1 MLFIVRFITISMFS
15 QSPGLSLVVL
25 HRENVAMSKNSEV
38 AKIFREI
45 AFILQTEEEKKSEPN
60 TIFKI
65 RSYNRAADEIQN
77 LSSDIGD
84 IYKKEQLKGLLK
96 IPSIGKAIATKLEE
110 YITTGKIHYYDELKE
125 KLPIDVS
132 QFFGLEGIGPKT
144 IKMLYDNL
152 GIKNISD
159 LEKAALEGKIKSVP
173 GFSQKK
179 EELILKKIQ
188 FFRKDGGRR
197 LIGEIYPLVRRIEE
211 RLSGNTGVKQAVA
224 VGSFRRMKETIGDI
238 DFLVSVMSEKDGDN
252 IIDYFVNMP
261 EVNEISGRGLS
272 KAFVKL
278 NNGIDAD
285 LLVVPQESFGAAMQ
299 YFTGSKEHGVA
310 MRKIAISKGLRL
322 NEWGVFDK
330 QNFRVAGATEE
341 EVYQALGLE
350 WIPPEMRENRG
361 EIELA
366 KIGKNGMEKEEKGR
380 LPQLIAYD
388 DLKGDLQVHSNNTD
402 GTMSIEVMAL
412 NARDKFGLSYIAISD
427 HTKSLRLTNGLDEK
441 QLLNQANTIAELNDK
456 IKMNNNNKHFR
467 ILSSAEVNIL
477 KDGSL
482 DISNN
487 VLDKLDIVGA
497 AIHSHFSLPIELQTA
512 RLISAAQNPSI
523 DIIFHPTGRIIN
535 RREGYPVNIS
545 KLIEVANESNTILEI
560 DAHYDRL
567 DLKDEFIRM
576 AVENNVKLVIDS
588 DAHHPLHYAFLIFGI
603 GQARRGWANKS
614 DILNTLSAKG
624 LLDSLK

>member
-1 MLFIVRFITISMFS
+1 
-15 QSPGLSLVVL
+15 
-25 HRENVAMSKNSEV
+25 MSKNSEV

-45 AFILQTEEEKKSEPN
+45 AFILQTEDEKKSEPN
-60 TIFKI
+60 IIFKI
-65 RSYNRAADEIQN
+65 RSYNKAADEIQN

-84 IYKKEQLKGLLK
+84 IYKKDKLKGLLK
-96 IPSIGKAIATKLEE
+96 IPSIGKAIASKLEE
-110 YITTGKIHYYDELKE
+110 YITTGKIHYYEELKE
-125 KLPIDVS
+125 KLPVDVS

-144 IKMLYDNL
+144 IKTLYSNL

-159 LEKAALEGKIKSVP
+159 LEKAALEGKIRSIP

-188 FFRKDGGRR
+188 FFRKSGGRR
-197 LIGEIYPLVRRIEE
+197 LIGEVYPLVRRIEE

-238 DFLVSVMSEKDGDN
+238 DYLVSVISEKDGNN

-261 EVNEISGRGLS
+261 EVKEIIGRGSS

-285 LLVVPQESFGAAMQ
+285 LLVVPEESFGAAMQ

-310 MRKIAISKGLRL
+310 MRKIAISEGLRL

-330 QNFRVAGATEE
+330 QNHRVAGATEE
-341 EVYQALGLE
+341 EVYRVLGLE

-361 EIELA
+361 EIKIA
-366 KIGKNGMEKEEKGR
+366 KMEKKGIEKEDKVR
-380 LPQLIAYD
+380 LSQLIAYD
-388 DLKGDLQVHSNNTD
+388 DLKGDLQVHSNYTD
-402 GTMSIEVMAL
+402 GTMSIEEMAL
-412 NARDKFGLSYIAISD
+412 NARDRFGLSYIAISD

-441 QLLNQANTIAELNDK
+441 QLLNQANTIAEINDK
-456 IKMNNNNKHFR
+456 IKINNNSKNKHFR

-535 RREGYPVNIS
+535 QREGYPVNIS

-560 DAHYDRL
+560 DAHYNRL

-576 AVENNVKLVIDS
+576 AIENNVKLVIDS

-603 GQARRGWANKS
+603 GQARRGWAKKS
-614 DILNTLSAKG
+614 DILNTLSAKE

>member
-1 MLFIVRFITISMFS
+1 
-15 QSPGLSLVVL
+15 GLSLVVL
-25 HRENVAMSKNSEV
+25 HRGNVAMSKNSEV

-45 AFILQTEEEKKSEPN
+45 AFILQTMEEKKSEPN

-125 KLPIDVS
+125 KLPVDVS

-144 IKMLYDNL
+144 IKTLYGNL
-152 GIKNISD
+152 GIKNIFD
-159 LEKAALEGKIKSVP
+159 LEKAALEGKIRSIP

-188 FFRKDGGRR
+188 FFRKGGGRR
-197 LIGEIYPLVRRIEE
+197 LIGEAYPLVRRIEE

-285 LLVVPQESFGAAMQ
+285 LLVVPEESFGAAMQ

-322 NEWGVFDK
+322 NEWGVFDR
-330 QNFRVAGATEE
+330 QNHRVAGATEE
-341 EVYQALGLE
+341 EVYRVLGLH

-361 EIELA
+361 EINLA
-366 KIGKNGMEKEEKGR
+366 KMGKNGMEKEEVR
-380 LPQLIAYD
+380 LSQLIAYD

-402 GTMSIEVMAL
+402 GTMSIEEMAL

-427 HTKSLRLTNGLDEK
+427 HTKSLRLANGLDEK
-441 QLLNQANTIAELNDK
+441 QLLDQANTIAELNDK
-456 IKMNNNNKHFR
+456 INVNNNNKHFR

-614 DILNTLSAKG
+614 DILNTLSSKG

>member
-1 MLFIVRFITISMFS
+1 
-15 QSPGLSLVVL
+15 
-25 HRENVAMSKNSEV
+25 MSKNSEA
-38 AKIFREI
+38 AKILREI
-45 AFILQTEEEKKSEPN
+45 AFILQTEEEKESEPN
-60 TIFKI
+60 AIFKV

-77 LSSDIGD
+77 LSSDIGG
-84 IYKKEQLKGLLK
+84 IYKKDKLNGLLK

-110 YITTGKIHYYDELKE
+110 YITTGKMHYYEELKE
-125 KLPIDVS
+125 KMPVDVS

-144 IKMLYDNL
+144 IKTLYSNL
-152 GIKNISD
+152 GIKSISD
-159 LEKAALEGKIKSVP
+159 LEKAATEGKIRSIP
-173 GFSQKK
+173 GFSKKK
-179 EELILKKIQ
+179 EELILKKLQ
-188 FFRKDGGRR
+188 FFKKGGGRL
-197 LIGEIYPLVRRIEE
+197 LIGEVYPLVKRIEE
-211 RLSGNTGVKQAVA
+211 RLSKFSGVKQAVA

-238 DFLVSVMSEKDGDN
+238 DYVVSVVSEKEGDN

-261 EVNEISGRGLS
+261 EVKEVSGRGS
-272 KAFVKL
+272 AKAFVKL
-278 NNGIDAD
+278 NNGMDAD
-285 LLVVPQESFGAAMQ
+285 LLVVPAESFGAALQ

-322 NEWGVFDK
+322 NEWGVFDEQK
-330 QNFRVAGATEE
+330 NRIAGSTEE
-341 EVYQALGLE
+341 GVYQVLGLE

-366 KIGKNGMEKEEKGR
+366 KMGKKHKDKEKEKEKAR
-380 LPQLIAYD
+380 LSQLIAYD
-388 DLKGDLQVHSNNTD
+388 DLKGDLQVHSNSTD
-402 GTMSIEVMAL
+402 GTMTIREMAL
-412 NARDKFGLSYIAISD
+412 YARDKFGLNYIAISD

-441 QLLNQANTIAELNDK
+441 QLIDQANRIAEINDE
-456 IKMNNNNKHFR
+456 INNSSNKNRDFH

-497 AIHSHFSLPIELQTA
+497 AIHSNFALPVEVQTE
-512 RLISAAQNPSI
+512 RLVNAAQNSSV

-545 KLIEVANESNTILEI
+545 KLIEVAKDSNTILEI

-567 DLKDEFIRM
+567 DLKDEYIRM
-576 AVENNVKLVIDS
+576 AIENDVKLVIDS
-588 DAHHPLHYAFLIFGI
+588 DAHHPLHYAFLKFGI
-603 GQARRGWANKS
+603 GQARRGWAKKS
-614 DILNTLSAKG
+614 DILNTLSAKE

>member
-1 MLFIVRFITISMFS
+1 
-15 QSPGLSLVVL
+15 VL
-25 HRENVAMSKNSEV
+25 HKGNVAMSKNSEI

-45 AFILQTEEEKKSEPN
+45 AFILQTAEEKKSEPN

-77 LSSDIGD
+77 LSFDIDD
-84 IYKKEQLKGLLK
+84 IYKKEKLKGLLK

-132 QFFGLEGIGPKT
+132 QFLGLEGIGPKT
-144 IKMLYDNL
+144 IKTLYGNL

-159 LEKAALEGKIKSVP
+159 LEKAALEGKIRSIP

-179 EELILKKIQ
+179 EDLILKKIQ
-188 FFRKDGGRR
+188 FFRKGGGRR
-197 LIGEIYPLVRRIEE
+197 LIGEMYPLVRRIEE

-238 DFLVSVMSEKDGDN
+238 DFLVSVMSEKHGDN

-261 EVNEISGRGLS
+261 EVKEVSGRGLS

-330 QNFRVAGATEE
+330 QNRRVAGATEE
-341 EVYQALGLE
+341 EVYRVLDLD

-366 KIGKNGMEKEEKGR
+366 KMGKNVMQKEEEEEEKAR
-380 LPQLIAYD
+380 LSQLIAYD

-402 GTMSIEVMAL
+402 GTMSIEEMAL

-427 HTKSLRLTNGLDEK
+427 HTKSLKLTNGLDEK

-456 IKMNNNNKHFR
+456 IKMNDSNKHFR

-497 AIHSHFSLPIELQTA
+497 AIHSHFSLPIELQTS

-603 GQARRGWANKS
+603 GQARRGWAKKT

>member
-1 MLFIVRFITISMFS
+1 M
-15 QSPGLSLVVL
+15 
-25 HRENVAMSKNSEV
+25 NKNSEV

-45 AFILQTEEEKKSEPN
+45 AFILQTEDEKKSEPN
-60 TIFKI
+60 IIFKI
-65 RSYNRAADEIQN
+65 RSYNKAADEIQN

-84 IYKKEQLKGLLK
+84 IYKKDKLKGLLK
-96 IPSIGKAIATKLEE
+96 IPSIGKAIASKLEE

-125 KLPIDVS
+125 KLPVDVS

-144 IKMLYDNL
+144 IKILYSYL

-159 LEKAALEGKIKSVP
+159 LEKAALEGKIRSIP

-188 FFRKDGGRR
+188 FFKKSGGRR
-197 LIGEIYPLVRRIEE
+197 LIGEVYPLVRRIEE

-238 DFLVSVMSEKDGDN
+238 DYLVSVISEKDGNN

-261 EVNEISGRGLS
+261 EVKEIIGRGSS

-285 LLVVPQESFGAAMQ
+285 LLVVPEESFGAAMQ

-310 MRKIAISKGLRL
+310 MRKIAISEGLRL

-330 QNFRVAGATEE
+330 QNHRVAGATEE
-341 EVYQALGLE
+341 EVYRVLGLE

-361 EIELA
+361 EIKIA
-366 KIGKNGMEKEEKGR
+366 KMEKKGIEKEDNVR
-380 LPQLIAYD
+380 LSQLIAYD
-388 DLKGDLQVHSNNTD
+388 DLKGDLQVHSNYTD
-402 GTMSIEVMAL
+402 GTMSIEEMAL
-412 NARDKFGLSYIAISD
+412 NARDRFGLSYIAISD

-441 QLLNQANTIAELNDK
+441 QLLNQANTIAEINDK
-456 IKMNNNNKHFR
+456 IKINNNSKNKHFR

-512 RLISAAQNPSI
+512 RLISAAQNPNI

-535 RREGYPVNIS
+535 QREGYPVNIS
-545 KLIEVANESNTILEI
+545 KLIDVANESNTILEI
-560 DAHYDRL
+560 DSHYNRL

-576 AVENNVKLVIDS
+576 AIENNVKLVIDS

-603 GQARRGWANKS
+603 GQARRGWAKKS
-614 DILNTLSAKG
+614 DILNTLSAKE

>member
-1 MLFIVRFITISMFS
+1 
-15 QSPGLSLVVL
+15 
-25 HRENVAMSKNSEV
+25 MSKNSEV

-45 AFILQTEEEKKSEPN
+45 AFILQTADEKKSEPN
-60 TIFKI
+60 IIFKI
-65 RSYNRAADEIQN
+65 RSYNKAADEIQN
-77 LSSDIGD
+77 LSSEIGD
-84 IYKKEQLKGLLK
+84 IYKEDKLKGLLK

-125 KLPIDVS
+125 KLPVDVS

-144 IKMLYDNL
+144 IKTLYSNL
-152 GIKNISD
+152 GIKNIPD
-159 LEKAALEGKIKSVP
+159 LEKAALEGKIRSIP

-188 FFRKDGGRR
+188 FFRKSGGRR
-197 LIGEIYPLVRRIEE
+197 LIGEVYPLVRRIEE

-238 DFLVSVMSEKDGDN
+238 DYLVSVISEKDGNN

-261 EVNEISGRGLS
+261 EVKEIIGRGSS

-285 LLVVPQESFGAAMQ
+285 LLVVPEESFGAAMQ

-310 MRKIAISKGLRL
+310 MRKIAISEGLRL

-330 QNFRVAGATEE
+330 QNHRVAGATEE
-341 EVYQALGLE
+341 EVYRILGLE

-361 EIELA
+361 EIKIA
-366 KIGKNGMEKEEKGR
+366 KIEKKGIEKEDKVR
-380 LPQLIAYD
+380 LSQLIGYD
-388 DLKGDLQVHSNNTD
+388 DLKGDLQVHSNYTD
-402 GTMSIEVMAL
+402 GTMSIEEMAL
-412 NARDKFGLSYIAISD
+412 NARDRFGLSYIAISD

-441 QLLNQANTIAELNDK
+441 QLLNQANTIAEINDK
-456 IKMNNNNKHFR
+456 IKINNNSKNKHFR

-497 AIHSHFSLPIELQTA
+497 AVHSHFSLPIELQTA

-535 RREGYPVNIS
+535 QREGYPVNIS
-545 KLIEVANESNTILEI
+545 KLIEIANESNTILEI
-560 DAHYDRL
+560 DAHYNRL

-576 AVENNVKLVIDS
+576 AIENNVKLVIDS

-603 GQARRGWANKS
+603 GQARRGWAKKS
-614 DILNTLSAKG
+614 DILNTLSVKE

>member
-1 MLFIVRFITISMFS
+1 MIDYFVRIKTFFFRCYYKVRLIRIQCFFKSL
-15 QSPGLSLVVL
+15 GLSLVVL
-25 HRENVAMSKNSEV
+25 HRGNVAMSKNSEV

-45 AFILQTEEEKKSEPN
+45 AFILQTMEEKKSEPN

-125 KLPIDVS
+125 KLPVDVS

-144 IKMLYDNL
+144 IKTLYGNL
-152 GIKNISD
+152 GIKNIFD
-159 LEKAALEGKIKSVP
+159 LEKAALEGKIRSIP

-188 FFRKDGGRR
+188 FFRKGGGRR
-197 LIGEIYPLVRRIEE
+197 LIGEVYPLVRRIEE

-285 LLVVPQESFGAAMQ
+285 LLVVPEESFGAAMQ

-322 NEWGVFDK
+322 NEWGVFDR
-330 QNFRVAGATEE
+330 QNHRVAGATEE
-341 EVYQALGLE
+341 EVYRVLGLH

-361 EIELA
+361 EINLA
-366 KIGKNGMEKEEKGR
+366 KMGKNGMEKEEVR
-380 LPQLIAYD
+380 LSQLIAYD

-402 GTMSIEVMAL
+402 GTMSIEEMAL

-427 HTKSLRLTNGLDEK
+427 HTKSLRLANGLDEK
-441 QLLNQANTIAELNDK
+441 QLLDQANTIAELNDK
-456 IKMNNNNKHFR
+456 LNVNNNNKHFR

-477 KDGSL
+477 KDG
-482 DISNN
+482 
-487 VLDKLDIVGA
+487 
-497 AIHSHFSLPIELQTA
+497 
-512 RLISAAQNPSI
+512 
-523 DIIFHPTGRIIN
+523 
-535 RREGYPVNIS
+535 
-545 KLIEVANESNTILEI
+545 
-560 DAHYDRL
+560 
-567 DLKDEFIRM
+567 
-576 AVENNVKLVIDS
+576 
-588 DAHHPLHYAFLIFGI
+588 
-603 GQARRGWANKS
+603 
-614 DILNTLSAKG
+614 
-624 LLDSLK
+624 

>member
-1 MLFIVRFITISMFS
+1 
-15 QSPGLSLVVL
+15 
-25 HRENVAMSKNSEV
+25 MSKNSEV

-45 AFILQTEEEKKSEPN
+45 AFILQTMEEKKSEPN

-77 LSSDIGD
+77 LSSDIAD

-125 KLPIDVS
+125 KLPVDVS

-144 IKMLYDNL
+144 IKTLYGNL
-152 GIKNISD
+152 GIKNIFD
-159 LEKAALEGKIKSVP
+159 LEKAALEGKIRSIP

-188 FFRKDGGRR
+188 FFRKGGGRR
-197 LIGEIYPLVRRIEE
+197 LIGEVYSLVRRIEE
-211 RLSGNTGVKQAVA
+211 RLSGNIGVKQAVA

-285 LLVVPQESFGAAMQ
+285 LLVVPEESFGAAMQ

-310 MRKIAISKGLRL
+310 MRKIAISKRLRL
-322 NEWGVFDK
+322 NEWGVFDR
-330 QNFRVAGATEE
+330 QNHRVAGATEE
-341 EVYQALGLE
+341 EVYGVLGLH

-361 EIELA
+361 EINLA
-366 KIGKNGMEKEEKGR
+366 KMGKNGMEKEEVR
-380 LPQLIAYD
+380 LSQLIAYD

-402 GTMSIEVMAL
+402 GTMSIEEMAL

-427 HTKSLRLTNGLDEK
+427 HTKSLRLANGLDEK
-441 QLLNQANTIAELNDK
+441 QLLDQANTIAELNDK
-456 IKMNNNNKHFR
+456 INMNNNNKHFR

-603 GQARRGWANKS
+603 GQARRGWAKKS

>member
-1 MLFIVRFITISMFS
+1 
-15 QSPGLSLVVL
+15 
-25 HRENVAMSKNSEV
+25 MSKNSEV

-45 AFILQTEEEKKSEPN
+45 AFILQTMEEKKSEPN

-125 KLPIDVS
+125 KLPVDVS

-144 IKMLYDNL
+144 IKTLYGNL
-152 GIKNISD
+152 GIKNIFD
-159 LEKAALEGKIKSVP
+159 LEKAALEGKIKSIP

-188 FFRKDGGRR
+188 FFREGGGRR
-197 LIGEIYPLVRRIEE
+197 LIGEVYPLVRRIEE
-211 RLSGNTGVKQAVA
+211 RLSRNTGVKQAVA

-285 LLVVPQESFGAAMQ
+285 LLVVPEESFGAAMQ

-322 NEWGVFDK
+322 NEWGVFDR
-330 QNFRVAGATEE
+330 QNHRVAGATEE
-341 EVYQALGLE
+341 EVYQVLGLH

-361 EIELA
+361 EINLA
-366 KIGKNGMEKEEKGR
+366 KMGKNGMEKEKEKVR
-380 LPQLIAYD
+380 LSQLIAYD

-402 GTMSIEVMAL
+402 GTMSIEEMAL

-441 QLLNQANTIAELNDK
+441 QLLDQANTIAELNDK
-456 IKMNNNNKHFR
+456 INMNNNNKHFR

-545 KLIEVANESNTILEI
+545 KLIEVAIESNTILEI

-603 GQARRGWANKS
+603 GQARRGWAKKS

>member
-1 MLFIVRFITISMFS
+1 
-15 QSPGLSLVVL
+15 
-25 HRENVAMSKNSEV
+25 MSKNSEV

-45 AFILQTEEEKKSEPN
+45 AFILQTADEKKSDPN
-60 TIFKI
+60 IIFKI
-65 RSYNRAADEIQN
+65 RSYNKAADEIQN
-77 LSSDIGD
+77 LSSEIAE
-84 IYKKEQLKGLLK
+84 IYKKDKLKGLLK

-125 KLPIDVS
+125 KLPVDVS

-144 IKMLYDNL
+144 IKTLYSNL
-152 GIKNISD
+152 GIKNIPD
-159 LEKAALEGKIKSVP
+159 LEKAALEGKIRSIP

-188 FFRKDGGRR
+188 FFKKSGGRR
-197 LIGEIYPLVRRIEE
+197 LIGEVYPLVRRIEE

-238 DFLVSVMSEKDGDN
+238 DYLVSVISQKDGNN

-261 EVNEISGRGLS
+261 EVKEIIGRGSS

-285 LLVVPQESFGAAMQ
+285 LLVVPEESFGAAMQ

-310 MRKIAISKGLRL
+310 MRKIAISEGLRL

-330 QNFRVAGATEE
+330 QNHRVAGATEE
-341 EVYQALGLE
+341 DVYRVLGLE
-350 WIPPEMRENRG
+350 WIPPEMREDRG
-361 EIELA
+361 ELKIA
-366 KIGKNGMEKEEKGR
+366 KIGKKGIEKKDR
-380 LPQLIAYD
+380 LRFSQLIAYD
-388 DLKGDLQVHSNNTD
+388 DLKGDLQVHSNYTD
-402 GTMSIEVMAL
+402 GTMSIEEMAL
-412 NARDKFGLSYIAISD
+412 NARDRFGLSYIAISD

-441 QLLNQANTIAELNDK
+441 QLLNQANTIAEINDK
-456 IKMNNNNKHFR
+456 IKINNNSKNKHFR

-497 AIHSHFSLPIELQTA
+497 AVHSHFSLPIESQTA

-535 RREGYPVNIS
+535 QREGYPINIS
-545 KLIEVANESNTILEI
+545 KLIEIANKSNTILEI
-560 DAHYDRL
+560 DAHYNRL

-576 AVENNVKLVIDS
+576 AIENNVKLVIDS
-588 DAHHPLHYAFLIFGI
+588 DAHHPLHYAFLRFGI
-603 GQARRGWANKS
+603 GQARRGWAKKS
-614 DILNTLSAKG
+614 DILNTLSAKE

>member
-1 MLFIVRFITISMFS
+1 
-15 QSPGLSLVVL
+15 
-25 HRENVAMSKNSEV
+25 MSTNSEV

-45 AFILQTEEEKKSEPN
+45 AFILQTEDEKKSEPN
-60 TIFKI
+60 IIFKI
-65 RSYNRAADEIQN
+65 RSYNKAADEIQN

-84 IYKKEQLKGLLK
+84 IYKKDKLKGLLK
-96 IPSIGKAIATKLEE
+96 IPSIGKAIASKLEE
-110 YITTGKIHYYDELKE
+110 YITTGKIHYYEELKE
-125 KLPIDVS
+125 KLPVDVS

-144 IKMLYDNL
+144 IKTLYGNL

-159 LEKAALEGKIKSVP
+159 LEKAALEGKIRSIP

-188 FFRKDGGRR
+188 FFRKSRGRR
-197 LIGEIYPLVRRIEE
+197 LIGEVYPLVRRIEE

-238 DFLVSVMSEKDGDN
+238 DYLVSVISEKDGNN

-261 EVNEISGRGLS
+261 EVKEIIGRGSS

-285 LLVVPQESFGAAMQ
+285 LLVVPEESFGAAMQ

-310 MRKIAISKGLRL
+310 MRKIAISEGLRL

-330 QNFRVAGATEE
+330 QNHRVAGATEE
-341 EVYQALGLE
+341 EVYRVLGLD

-361 EIELA
+361 EIKIA
-366 KIGKNGMEKEEKGR
+366 KMEKKGIEKEDKLR
-380 LPQLIAYD
+380 LSQLIAYD
-388 DLKGDLQVHSNNTD
+388 DLKGDLQVHSNYTD
-402 GTMSIEVMAL
+402 GTMSIEEMAL
-412 NARDKFGLSYIAISD
+412 NARDRFGLSYIAISD

-441 QLLNQANTIAELNDK
+441 QLLNQANTIAEINDK
-456 IKMNNNNKHFR
+456 IKINNNSKNKHFR

-535 RREGYPVNIS
+535 QREGYPVNIS

-560 DAHYDRL
+560 DAHYNRL

-576 AVENNVKLVIDS
+576 AIENNVKLVIDS

-603 GQARRGWANKS
+603 GQARRGWAKKS
-614 DILNTLSAKG
+614 DILNTLSAKE

>member
-1 MLFIVRFITISMFS
+1 
-15 QSPGLSLVVL
+15 
-25 HRENVAMSKNSEV
+25 MSKNSEV

-45 AFILQTEEEKKSEPN
+45 AFILQTADEKKSEPN
-60 TIFKI
+60 IIFKI
-65 RSYNRAADEIQN
+65 RSYNKAADEIQN
-77 LSSDIGD
+77 LSSEIGD
-84 IYKKEQLKGLLK
+84 IYKKDKLKGLLK

-125 KLPIDVS
+125 KLPVDVS

-144 IKMLYDNL
+144 IKTLYSNL
-152 GIKNISD
+152 GIKNIPD
-159 LEKAALEGKIKSVP
+159 LEKAALEGKIRSIP

-188 FFRKDGGRR
+188 FFRKSGGRR
-197 LIGEIYPLVRRIEE
+197 LIGEVYPLVRRIEE

-238 DFLVSVMSEKDGDN
+238 DYLVSVISEKDGNN

-261 EVNEISGRGLS
+261 EVKEIIGRGSS

-285 LLVVPQESFGAAMQ
+285 LLVVPEESFGAAMQ

-310 MRKIAISKGLRL
+310 MRKIAISEGLRL

-330 QNFRVAGATEE
+330 QNHRVAGATEE
-341 EVYQALGLE
+341 EVYRILGLE

-361 EIELA
+361 EIKIA
-366 KIGKNGMEKEEKGR
+366 KIEKKGIEKDDKVG
-380 LPQLIAYD
+380 LSQLIGYD
-388 DLKGDLQVHSNNTD
+388 DLKGDLQVHSNYTD
-402 GTMSIEVMAL
+402 GTMSIEEMAL
-412 NARDKFGLSYIAISD
+412 NARDRFGLSYIAISD

-441 QLLNQANTIAELNDK
+441 QLLNQANTIAEINDK
-456 IKMNNNNKHFR
+456 IKINNNSKNKHFR

-497 AIHSHFSLPIELQTA
+497 AVHSHFSLPIELQTA

-535 RREGYPVNIS
+535 QREGYPVNIS
-545 KLIEVANESNTILEI
+545 KLIEIANESNTILEI
-560 DAHYDRL
+560 DAHYNRL

-576 AVENNVKLVIDS
+576 AIENNVKLVIDS

-603 GQARRGWANKS
+603 GQARRGWAKKS
-614 DILNTLSAKG
+614 DILNTLSAKE

>member
-1 MLFIVRFITISMFS
+1 
-15 QSPGLSLVVL
+15 
-25 HRENVAMSKNSEV
+25 MSKNSEV

-45 AFILQTEEEKKSEPN
+45 AFILQTADEKKSEPN
-60 TIFKI
+60 IIFKI
-65 RSYNRAADEIQN
+65 RSYNKAADEIQN

-84 IYKKEQLKGLLK
+84 IYQKDKVKGLLK

-125 KLPIDVS
+125 KLPVDVS

-144 IKMLYDNL
+144 IKTLYSNL
-152 GIKNISD
+152 GIKNIPD
-159 LEKAALEGKIKSVP
+159 LEKAALEGKIRSIP

-188 FFRKDGGRR
+188 FFRKSGGRR
-197 LIGEIYPLVRRIEE
+197 LIGEVYPLVRRIEE

-238 DFLVSVMSEKDGDN
+238 DYLVSVISEKDGNN

-261 EVNEISGRGLS
+261 EVNEIIGRGSS

-285 LLVVPQESFGAAMQ
+285 LLVVPEESFGAAMQ

-310 MRKIAISKGLRL
+310 MRKIAISEGLRL

-330 QNFRVAGATEE
+330 QNHRVAGATEE
-341 EVYQALGLE
+341 EVYRILGLE

-361 EIELA
+361 ELKIA
-366 KIGKNGMEKEEKGR
+366 KIEKKGIEKEDKVR
-380 LPQLIAYD
+380 LSQLIAYD
-388 DLKGDLQVHSNNTD
+388 DLKGDLQVHSNYTD
-402 GTMSIEVMAL
+402 GTMSIEEMAL
-412 NARDKFGLSYIAISD
+412 NARDRFGLSYIAISD

-441 QLLNQANTIAELNDK
+441 QLLNQANTIAEINDK
-456 IKMNNNNKHFR
+456 IKINNNSKNKHFR

-497 AIHSHFSLPIELQTA
+497 AVHSHFSLPIELQTA

-535 RREGYPVNIS
+535 QREGYPVNIS
-545 KLIEVANESNTILEI
+545 KLIEIANESNTILEI
-560 DAHYDRL
+560 DAHYNRL

-576 AVENNVKLVIDS
+576 AIENNVKLVIDS

-603 GQARRGWANKS
+603 GQARRGWAKKS
-614 DILNTLSAKG
+614 DILNTLSAKE

>member
-1 MLFIVRFITISMFS
+1 
-15 QSPGLSLVVL
+15 
-25 HRENVAMSKNSEV
+25 MSKNSEV

-45 AFILQTEEEKKSEPN
+45 AFILQTEDEKKSEPN
-60 TIFKI
+60 IIFKI
-65 RSYNRAADEIQN
+65 RSYNKAADEIQN

-84 IYKKEQLKGLLK
+84 IYKKDKLKGLLK
-96 IPSIGKAIATKLEE
+96 IPSIGKAIASKLEE

-125 KLPIDVS
+125 KLPVDVS

-144 IKMLYDNL
+144 IKTLYSNL

-159 LEKAALEGKIKSVP
+159 LEKAALEGKIRSIP

-188 FFRKDGGRR
+188 FFRKSGGRR
-197 LIGEIYPLVRRIEE
+197 LIGEVYPLVRRIEE

-238 DFLVSVMSEKDGDN
+238 DYLVSVISEKDGNN

-261 EVNEISGRGLS
+261 EVKEIIGRGSS

-285 LLVVPQESFGAAMQ
+285 LLVVPEESFGAAMQ

-310 MRKIAISKGLRL
+310 MRKIAISEGLRL

-330 QNFRVAGATEE
+330 QNHRVAGATEE
-341 EVYQALGLE
+341 EVYRVLGLE

-361 EIELA
+361 EIKIA
-366 KIGKNGMEKEEKGR
+366 KMEKKGIEKEDKVR
-380 LPQLIAYD
+380 LSQLIAYD
-388 DLKGDLQVHSNNTD
+388 DLKGDLQVHSNYTD
-402 GTMSIEVMAL
+402 GTMSIEEMAL
-412 NARDKFGLSYIAISD
+412 NARDRFGLSYIAISD

-441 QLLNQANTIAELNDK
+441 QLLNQANTIAEINDK
-456 IKMNNNNKHFR
+456 IKINNNSKNKHFR

-535 RREGYPVNIS
+535 QREGYPVNIS

-560 DAHYDRL
+560 DAHYNRL

-576 AVENNVKLVIDS
+576 AIENNVKLVIDS

-603 GQARRGWANKS
+603 GQARRGWAKKS
-614 DILNTLSAKG
+614 DILNTLSAKE

>member
-1 MLFIVRFITISMFS
+1 M
-15 QSPGLSLVVL
+15 
-25 HRENVAMSKNSEV
+25 NKNSEV
-38 AKIFREI
+38 SKIFREI
-45 AFILQTEEEKKSEPN
+45 AFILQTEDEKKSEPN
-60 TIFKI
+60 IIFKI
-65 RSYNRAADEIQN
+65 RSYNKAADEIQN
-77 LSSDIGD
+77 LSSDIDD
-84 IYKKEQLKGLLK
+84 IYKKDKLKGLLK
-96 IPSIGKAIATKLEE
+96 IPSIGKAIASKLEE

-125 KLPIDVS
+125 KLPVDVS

-144 IKMLYDNL
+144 IKTLYSYL

-159 LEKAALEGKIKSVP
+159 LEKAALEGKIRSIP

-188 FFRKDGGRR
+188 FFKKSGGRR
-197 LIGEIYPLVRRIEE
+197 LIGEVYPLVRRIEE

-238 DFLVSVMSEKDGDN
+238 DYLVSVISEKDGNN

-261 EVNEISGRGLS
+261 EVKEIIGRGSS

-285 LLVVPQESFGAAMQ
+285 LLVVPEESFGAAMQ

-310 MRKIAISKGLRL
+310 MRKIAISEGLRL

-330 QNFRVAGATEE
+330 QNHRVAGATEE
-341 EVYQALGLE
+341 EVYRVLGLE

-361 EIELA
+361 EIKIA
-366 KIGKNGMEKEEKGR
+366 KMEKKGIEKEDKVR
-380 LPQLIAYD
+380 LSQLIAYD
-388 DLKGDLQVHSNNTD
+388 DLKGDLQVHSNYTD
-402 GTMSIEVMAL
+402 GTMSIEEMAL
-412 NARDKFGLSYIAISD
+412 NARDRFGLSYIAISD

-441 QLLNQANTIAELNDK
+441 QLLNQANTIAEINDK
-456 IKMNNNNKHFR
+456 IKINNNSKNKHFR

-512 RLISAAQNPSI
+512 RLISAAQNPNI

-535 RREGYPVNIS
+535 QREGYPVNIS
-545 KLIEVANESNTILEI
+545 KLIDVTNESNTILEI
-560 DAHYDRL
+560 DAHYNRL

-576 AVENNVKLVIDS
+576 AIENNVKLVIDS

-603 GQARRGWANKS
+603 GQARRGWAKKS
-614 DILNTLSAKG
+614 DILNTLSAKE

>member
-1 MLFIVRFITISMFS
+1 
-15 QSPGLSLVVL
+15 
-25 HRENVAMSKNSEV
+25 MSKNSEV

-45 AFILQTEEEKKSEPN
+45 AFILQTADEKISEPN
-60 TIFKI
+60 IIFKI
-65 RSYNRAADEIQN
+65 RSYNKAADEIQN
-77 LSSDIGD
+77 LSSEIDD
-84 IYKKEQLKGLLK
+84 IYKKDKLKGLLK

-125 KLPIDVS
+125 KLPVDVS

-144 IKMLYDNL
+144 IKTLYSNL
-152 GIKNISD
+152 GIKNIPD
-159 LEKAALEGKIKSVP
+159 LEKAALEGKIRSIP

-188 FFRKDGGRR
+188 FFRKSGGRR
-197 LIGEIYPLVRRIEE
+197 LIGEVYPLVRRIEE
-211 RLSGNTGVKQAVA
+211 RLSGNTGVKQAIA

-238 DFLVSVMSEKDGDN
+238 DYLVSVISEKDGNN

-261 EVNEISGRGLS
+261 EVKEIIGRGSS

-285 LLVVPQESFGAAMQ
+285 LLVVPEESFGAAMQ

-310 MRKIAISKGLRL
+310 MRKIAISEGLRL

-330 QNFRVAGATEE
+330 QNHRVAGATEE
-341 EVYQALGLE
+341 EVYRRLGLE

-361 EIELA
+361 EIKIA
-366 KIGKNGMEKEEKGR
+366 KIEKKGIEKEDKVR
-380 LPQLIAYD
+380 LSQLIGYE
-388 DLKGDLQVHSNNTD
+388 DLKGDLQVHSNYTD
-402 GTMSIEVMAL
+402 GTMSIEEMAL
-412 NARDKFGLSYIAISD
+412 NARDRFGLSYIAISD

-441 QLLNQANTIAELNDK
+441 QLLNQANTIAEINDK
-456 IKMNNNNKHFR
+456 IKINNNSKNKHFR

-497 AIHSHFSLPIELQTA
+497 AVHSHFSLPIELQTA

-535 RREGYPVNIS
+535 QREGYPVNIS
-545 KLIEVANESNTILEI
+545 KLIEIANESNTILEI
-560 DAHYDRL
+560 DAHYNRL

-576 AVENNVKLVIDS
+576 AIENNVKLVIDS

-603 GQARRGWANKS
+603 GQARRGWAKKS
-614 DILNTLSAKG
+614 DILNTLSAKE

>member
-1 MLFIVRFITISMFS
+1 
-15 QSPGLSLVVL
+15 
-25 HRENVAMSKNSEV
+25 MSKNSEV

-45 AFILQTEEEKKSEPN
+45 AFILQTADEKKSEPN
-60 TIFKI
+60 IIFKI
-65 RSYNRAADEIQN
+65 RSYNKAADEIQN

-84 IYKKEQLKGLLK
+84 IYKKDKLKGLLK
-96 IPSIGKAIATKLEE
+96 IPSIGKAIASKLEE
-110 YITTGKIHYYDELKE
+110 YIITGNIHYYDELKE
-125 KLPIDVS
+125 KLPVDVS

-144 IKMLYDNL
+144 IKTLYSNL
-152 GIKNISD
+152 GIKNIPD
-159 LEKAALEGKIKSVP
+159 LEKAALEGKIRSIP

-188 FFRKDGGRR
+188 FFRKSGGRR
-197 LIGEIYPLVRRIEE
+197 LIGEVYPLVRRIEE
-211 RLSGNTGVKQAVA
+211 RLSGNTGVKQAIA

-238 DFLVSVMSEKDGDN
+238 DYLVSVISEKEGNN

-261 EVNEISGRGLS
+261 EVKEIIGRGSS

-285 LLVVPQESFGAAMQ
+285 LLVVPEESFGAAMQ

-310 MRKIAISKGLRL
+310 MRKIAISEGLRL

-330 QNFRVAGATEE
+330 QNHRVAGATEE
-341 EVYQALGLE
+341 EVYRVLGLE

-361 EIELA
+361 EIKIA
-366 KIGKNGMEKEEKGR
+366 KIEKKGIEKEDKVR
-380 LPQLIAYD
+380 LSQLIAYD
-388 DLKGDLQVHSNNTD
+388 DLKGDLQVHSNYTD
-402 GTMSIEVMAL
+402 GTMSIEEMAL

-427 HTKSLRLTNGLDEK
+427 HTKSLKLTNGLDEK
-441 QLLNQANTIAELNDK
+441 QLLNQANTIAEINDK
-456 IKMNNNNKHFR
+456 IKINNNSKNKHFR

-523 DIIFHPTGRIIN
+523 DIVFHPTGRIIN
-535 RREGYPVNIS
+535 QREGYPVNIS

-560 DAHYDRL
+560 DAHYNRL

-576 AVENNVKLVIDS
+576 AIENNVKLVIDS

-603 GQARRGWANKS
+603 GQARRGWAMKS
-614 DILNTLSAKG
+614 DILNTLSAKE

>member
-1 MLFIVRFITISMFS
+1 MIYRIV
-15 QSPGLSLVVL
+15 
-25 HRENVAMSKNSEV
+25 EMSKNSEV

-45 AFILQTEEEKKSEPN
+45 AFILQTADEKKSEPN
-60 TIFKI
+60 IIFKI
-65 RSYNRAADEIQN
+65 RSYNKAADEIQN

-84 IYKKEQLKGLLK
+84 IYKKDKLKGLLK
-96 IPSIGKAIATKLEE
+96 IPSIGKAIASKLEE
-110 YITTGKIHYYDELKE
+110 YIITGNIHYYDELKE
-125 KLPIDVS
+125 KLPVDVS

-144 IKMLYDNL
+144 IKTLYSNL
-152 GIKNISD
+152 GIKNVPD
-159 LEKAALEGKIKSVP
+159 LEKAALEGKIRSIP

-188 FFRKDGGRR
+188 FFRKSGGRR
-197 LIGEIYPLVRRIEE
+197 LIGEVYPLVKRIEE
-211 RLSGNTGVKQAVA
+211 RLSGNTGVKQAIA

-238 DFLVSVMSEKDGDN
+238 DYLVSVISKKDGNN

-261 EVNEISGRGLS
+261 EVKEIVGRGSS

-285 LLVVPQESFGAAMQ
+285 LLVVPEESFGAAMQ

-310 MRKIAISKGLRL
+310 MRKIAISEGLRL

-330 QNFRVAGATEE
+330 QNHRVAGATEE
-341 EVYQALGLE
+341 EVYRVLGLE

-361 EIELA
+361 EIKIA
-366 KIGKNGMEKEEKGR
+366 KIEKKGIEKEDKVR
-380 LPQLIAYD
+380 LSQLIAYD
-388 DLKGDLQVHSNNTD
+388 DLKGDLQVHSNYTD
-402 GTMSIEVMAL
+402 GTMSIEEMAL
-412 NARDKFGLSYIAISD
+412 NARDRFGLSYIAISD

-441 QLLNQANTIAELNDK
+441 QLLNQANTIAEINDK
-456 IKMNNNNKHFR
+456 IKINNNSKNKHFR

-497 AIHSHFSLPIELQTA
+497 AIHSHFSLPIESQTA

-603 GQARRGWANKS
+603 GQARRGWAKKS
-614 DILNTLSAKG
+614 DILNTLSAKE

>member
-1 MLFIVRFITISMFS
+1 MRFQYFVESF
-15 QSPGLSLVVL
+15 GLSLIVL
-25 HRENVAMSKNSEV
+25 HRKIETMSKNSEA

-45 AFILQTEEEKKSEPN
+45 AFILQTLEEKKSEPN

-110 YITTGKIHYYDELKE
+110 YITTGNIHYYDELKE
-125 KLPIDVS
+125 KLPVDVS

-144 IKMLYDNL
+144 IKILYDTL

-159 LEKAALEGKIKSVP
+159 LEKAALEGKIRRVP

-188 FFRKDGGRR
+188 FFRKGGGRR
-197 LIGEIYPLVRRIEE
+197 LIGEVYPLVRRIEE
-211 RLSGNTGVKQAVA
+211 RLSGNTGIKQAVV

-238 DFLVSVMSEKDGDN
+238 DYLVSVMSEKDGDN

-261 EVNEISGRGLS
+261 EVKEVSGRGLS

-285 LLVVPQESFGAAMQ
+285 LLVVPEESFGAAMQ
-299 YFTGSKEHGVA
+299 YFTGSKEHGIA

-330 QNFRVAGATEE
+330 ENHRIAGATEE
-341 EVYQALGLE
+341 GVYQVLGLE
-350 WIPPEMRENRG
+350 WVPPEMRENRG

-366 KIGKNGMEKEEKGR
+366 KIEKNGTEKKEKEAEKAR
-380 LPQLIAYD
+380 LSQLIAYD

-402 GTMSIEVMAL
+402 GTMSIEEMAL
-412 NARDKFGLSYIAISD
+412 NARDRFGLSYIAISD

-441 QLLNQANTIAELNDK
+441 QLLSQADTIAELNDK
-456 IKMNNNNKHFR
+456 IKINNDNNKHFR

-497 AIHSHFSLPIELQTA
+497 AIHSHFSLPIELQTT
-512 RLISAAQNPSI
+512 RLINAAQNPSI
-523 DIIFHPTGRIIN
+523 DTIFHPTGRIIN

-560 DAHYDRL
+560 DSYYDRL

-588 DAHHPLHYAFLIFGI
+588 DAHHPLHYAFLVFGI
-603 GQARRGWANKS
+603 GQARRGWAKKS
-614 DILNTLSAKG
+614 DILNTLTATE
-624 LLDSLK
+624 LLDKLK